1 MVGTLRFT
9 HPDFDPE
16 RAVAQAAAL
25 SGLTTLQSRMG
36 LSSACMDDA
45 ALPFASCLE
54 RD

>member
-1 MVGTLRFT
+1 MLRFT
-9 HPDFDPE
+9 HPDFDPG

-25 SGLTTLQSRMG
+25 SGLTTLESRMG